1 MLKLLERLD
10 ELKLWIDHYPWLDM
24 LTSLSIVIITAI
36 LANFIAKHIIVR
48 GLHKAVSKVSFSNK
62 KVFLTQKLISR
73 LANIVPAIIM
83 MHGIV
88 TVPYLSPDIVSAVKM
103 IAQASIFLSF
113 ALAISELLNI
123 FNNAYQRNPNSKS
136 KPIKGYLQ
144 LIKLIIF
151 LVCALMIV
159 GTFLQ
164 RDVFTLLASFGAMTA
179 ILMLVFQ
186 NTLLSIVAS
195 IQISSY
201 DMIRIGDWITM
212 PSLNADGDVID
223 MSLHTITI
231 QNFDNTYSTIP
242 TNKIVT
248 DSFINWRGMSV
259 AGVRR
264 IKRSLQIDQFSV
276 HFVDDE
282 MLDKLKN
289 FLLLNQYLNAK
300 TEELDKFN
308 QHLSNHSELNQ
319 RRLSNLG
326 TFRAYVEFY
335 LQQHPG
341 ISKEATCMVRQ
352 LQPTSEGLPLE
363 IYAFA
368 NTTVWKDYENIQSD
382 IFDHLISIL
391 PEFELKIYQEP

>member
-1 MLKLLERLD
+1 MKLLERVD
-10 ELKLWIDHYPWLDM
+10 EIQLWIDQYPWLDM
-24 LTSLSIVIITAI
+24 LTSLSIVILAAI
-36 LANFIAKHIIVR
+36 VANFIAKHIVVK
-48 GLHKAVSKVSFSNK
+48 GLHRIISRLNFSDK
-62 KVFLTQKLISR
+62 PLFLSNKLISR
-73 LANIVPAIIM
+73 IANIVPALII

-88 TVPYLSPDIVSAVKM
+88 TVPFLSPNVENFVQM
-103 IAQASIFLSF
+103 CAQAFIFLSL
-113 ALAISELLNI
+113 ALAIFELLNL
-123 FNNAYQRNPNSKS
+123 FNGAYQHNPASKN

-144 LIKLIIF
+144 LIKLIISI
-151 LVCALMIV
+151 VCVLMIV

-201 DMIRIGDWITM
+201 DMIRIGDWVTL

-231 QNFDNTYSTIP
+231 QNFDKTYTTVP
-242 TNKIVT
+242 TNKLVT
-248 DSFINWRGMSV
+248 DSFINWRGMSL

-264 IKRSLQIDQFSV
+264 IKRSLHIDQFSIE
-276 HFVDDE
+276 FMSPE
-282 MLDKLKN
+282 MNDRLHN
-289 FLLLNQYLNAK
+289 FLLLNKYLEQK
-300 TEELDKFN
+300 SEELEKFN
-308 QHLSNHSELNQ
+308 ENLSNNDELNQ
-319 RRLSNLG
+319 RRLTNLG
-326 TFRAYVEFY
+326 TYRAYVEMY
-335 LQQHPG
+335 LKQHPG

-363 IYAFA
+363 IYAFT

-382 IFDHLISIL
+382 IFDHLIAIL
-391 PEFELKIYQEP
+391 PEFGLKIYQEP

>member
-1 MLKLLERLD
+1 MKLLERLD

>member
-1 MLKLLERLD
+1 LKLLERLD